1 MKPNLKISPRVLV
14 ALALFALLVIVFF
27 WQKDRL
33 GPKSVNTPSDFTSAQ
48 STTSRN
54 KTSTKRA
61 STIEA
66 DQLLATEG
74 ARTDVTVSRFPIKE
88 YLYTPQ
94 PNGKAEG
101 APVGNAFIHV
111 PSAGTRVALES
122 NQLGEFPTVETN
134 LKDTVGVR
142 LALDAVKPGTPVR
155 VVILDGGTFPA
166 GEGVSKVLS
175 STDWG
180 GVAFEYTTSAN
191 IGTHRI
197 LVQAAG
203 QKSRILD
210 FNAIANKGS

>member
-1 MKPNLKISPRVLV
+1 MKISSKISPRAVA
-14 ALALFALLVIVFF
+14 ALALIASLVIVLF
-27 WQKDRL
+27 WQKNRVGDT
-33 GPKSVNTPSDFTSAQ
+33 PPHAPSDV
-48 STTSRN
+48 TTTPAASGS
-54 KTSTKRA
+54 KTSSKRA
-61 STIEA
+61 STLEA
-66 DQLLATEG
+66 DQLLTTEN

-88 YLYTPQ
+88 YAYTPQ
-94 PNGKAEG
+94 PGGKAEG
-101 APVGNAFIHV
+101 APIGNAYIHV

-166 GEGVSKVLS
+166 GEGVSQVLS

-180 GVAFEYTTSAN
+180 GVAFEYTTSSN